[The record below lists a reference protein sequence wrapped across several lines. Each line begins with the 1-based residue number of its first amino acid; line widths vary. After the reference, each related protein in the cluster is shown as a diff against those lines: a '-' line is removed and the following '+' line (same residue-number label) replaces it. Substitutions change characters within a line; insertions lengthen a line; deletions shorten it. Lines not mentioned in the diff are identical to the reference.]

1 MSRKYKIRDQ
11 NYPHFVS
18 FAVVHWIDLFTRSA
32 YRQILIDSLKFCQE
46 NKGLILYAWCIMT
59 NHVHLII
66 GTNDRPMEGI
76 LRDMKSFTSRKLKE
90 AIIDNAEES
99 RKKWIIWMMKQTGN
113 KNRNNLEWQLW
124 QQHNQPIEL
133 SNGNLISQRLDYL
146 HNNPVKA
153 GFVQNPEDWLYSS
166 AGDYCGRKGFLD
178 VVLID

>member
-18 FAVVHWIDLFTRSA
+18 FAVVHWIDLFTRSV
-32 YRQILIDSLKFCQE
+32 YRQILIDSLKFCQK

-66 GTNDRPMEGI
+66 GTNDRPMEDI

-99 RKKWIIWMMKQTGN
+99 RKKWILWMMKQAGN
-113 KNRNNLEWQLW
+113 KNRNNQGWQLW
-124 QQHNQPIEL
+124 QQHNHPIEL
-133 SNGNLISQRLDYL
+133 SNGNLIRQRLEYL
-146 HNNPVKA
+146 HNNPVKS

-166 AGDYCGRKGFLD
+166 AGDYCGKKGFLD

>member
-18 FAVVHWIDLFTRSA
+18 FAVVHWIDLFTRSV
-32 YRQILIDSLKFCQE
+32 YRQILIDSLKFCQK

-66 GTNDRPMEGI
+66 GTNDRTMEDI
-76 LRDMKSFTSRKLKE
+76 LRDMKSYTSRKLKE
-90 AIIDNAEES
+90 AITDNAEES
-99 RKKWIIWMMKQTGN
+99 RKKWILWMIKQAGN
-113 KNRNNLEWQLW
+113 KNRNNQGWQLW
-124 QQHNQPIEL
+124 QQHNHPIEL
-133 SNGNLISQRLDYL
+133 SNDNLIRQRLEYL

>member
-18 FAVVHWIDLFTRSA
+18 FAVVHWIDLFTRPT
-32 YRQILIDSLKFCQE
+32 YKQILIDSLIYCQK
-46 NKGLILYAWCIMT
+46 NKGLVIYAWCIMT

-66 GTNDRPMEGI
+66 GTNRLPMEGI

-90 AIIDNAEES
+90 AIIENEEES
-99 RKKWIIWMMKQTGN
+99 RKKWILWIMEQTGKKN
-113 KNRNNLEWQLW
+113 KSNYDWQLW
-124 QQHNQPIEL
+124 QQHNHPIEL
-133 SNGNLISQRLDYL
+133 SNEKLIHQRLDYL
-146 HNNPVKA
+146 HKNPVEA

-178 VVLID
+178 VVLIE

>member
-18 FAVVHWIDLFTRSA
+18 FAVVHWIDLFTRSV
-32 YRQILIDSLKFCQE
+32 YRQILIDSLKYCQK

-66 GTNDRPMEGI
+66 GTNDRSMEGI

-90 AIIDNAEES
+90 TIIGNAEES
-99 RKKWIIWMMKQTGN
+99 RKKWILWMMKQTGN

-124 QQHNQPIEL
+124 QQHNHPIEL
-133 SNGNLISQRLDYL
+133 SNEQLISQRLDYL